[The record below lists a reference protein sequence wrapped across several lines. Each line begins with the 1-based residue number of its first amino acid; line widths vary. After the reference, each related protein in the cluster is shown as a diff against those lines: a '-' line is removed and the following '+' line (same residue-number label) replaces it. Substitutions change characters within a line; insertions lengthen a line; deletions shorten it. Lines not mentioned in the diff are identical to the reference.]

1 MSQFD
6 PNMTVEQ
13 LVNDFRAV
21 DPRYNNM
28 SDELAYK
35 VITRKFPQYK
45 LESQQSEYNP
55 NDESGIIDQLGTIWK
70 DGYNRSLQGMSE
82 AIATGKEQVYDLGDY
97 HPGIIADIA
106 AGVASFFTPLDF
118 ATTAAGGG
126 LGGIL
131 AKTAGKQT
139 LKKFVF
145 KKLVNNNVS
154 RKVAATT
161 ANKALDYAVKSGTG
175 AGALGLY

>member
-131 AKTAGKQT
+131 ANTAGKQT

-145 KKLVNNNVS
+145 KKLVNIND
-154 RKVAATT
+154 RIKKI
-161 ANKALDYAVKSGTG
+161 NKKICNFLLIFSINSFSY
-175 AGALGLY
+175 